1 MIRNDGPRRPSVSR
15 IYDHMLGGK
24 DNYED
29 DRRFTEALL
38 AVVPEAQAAA
48 RANRGFLARA
58 VRFAVGEAG
67 IRQLI
72 DIGTGL
78 PAIPDPGEVAR
89 ELAPGTRVVY
99 ADNDPV
105 VLAHA
110 RALRCAA
117 PGVCAIQGDL
127 RDPRGILR
135 HPDLRAQI
143 DLREPVL
150 ILLTAVLHFI
160 PDEDHPYQLVEVVK
174 AAMAPGSVLVISHAT
189 TDHLSAD
196 AVKQVE
202 ELYAQATAPAVPR
215 SREEIARF
223 FDGLELVPPCIV
235 DAACWRAGPLPARPG
250 RALVLGGVAR
260 KR

>member
-1 MIRNDGPRRPSVSR
+1 MIHNGGPRRPNVSR

-38 AVVPEAQAAA
+38 AVVPDAQAAA
-48 RANRGFLARA
+48 RANRNFLARA

-78 PAIPDPGEVAR
+78 PAISDPGEVAR
-89 ELAPGTRVVY
+89 KLAPGTRVVY

-110 RALRCAA
+110 RALRCAG

-127 RDPRGILR
+127 RDPPGILR

-143 DLREPVL
+143 DLRQPTA
-150 ILLTAVLHFI
+150 ILLTAVLHFL
-160 PDEDHPYQLVEVVK
+160 PDEDEPYRLVNMLK
-174 AAMAPGSVLVISHAT
+174 AAMAPGSLLVISHAT
-189 TDHLSAD
+189 TDDLSAD
-196 AVKQVE
+196 AVKQIE
-202 ELYAQATAPAVPR
+202 ELYAQATTPAVPR
-215 SREEIARF
+215 AFAEIVRF
-223 FDGLELVPPCIV
+223 FDGMELVSPGLTDV
-235 DAACWRAGPLPARPG
+235 ACWRADPLPGLPVRTI
-250 RALVLGGVAR
+250 VVGGVGR
-260 KR
+260 KV

>member
-1 MIRNDGPRRPSVSR
+1 VISNGWPRRPNVSR
-15 IYDHMLGGK
+15 VYDNLLGGK

-29 DRRFTEALL
+29 DRCFAEHLL
-38 AVVPEAQAAA
+38 AVVPDAQAAA
-48 RANRGFLARA
+48 RVNRHFLARA
-58 VRFAVGEAG
+58 LRFAVAEVGV
-67 IRQLI
+67 RQVI

-78 PAIPDPGEVAR
+78 PAVCDPGQVAR
-89 ELAPGTRVVY
+89 ELAPATRVVY

-105 VLAHA
+105 VVSHA
-110 RALRCAA
+110 RALLCGD

-127 RDPRGILR
+127 RDPHGILG
-135 HPDLRAQI
+135 HPELRALI
-143 DLREPVL
+143 DLREPVV

-160 PDEDHPYQLVEVVK
+160 PDEDQPYPLVDAVK
-174 AAMAPGSVLVISHAT
+174 AAMAPGSVVVISHAT
-189 TDHLSAD
+189 TDDLSPD
-196 AVKQVE
+196 AVKQVQ

-223 FDGLELVPPCIV
+223 FDGLELVRPGIV

-250 RALVLGGVAR
+250 RALLLGGMAR